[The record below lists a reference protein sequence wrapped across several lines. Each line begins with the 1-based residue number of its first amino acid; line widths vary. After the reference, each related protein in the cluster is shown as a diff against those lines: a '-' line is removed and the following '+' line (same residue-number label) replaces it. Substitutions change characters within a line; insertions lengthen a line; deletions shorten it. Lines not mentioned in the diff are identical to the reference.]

1 MKFLFTV
8 FIFFFIFNSILLSAQ
23 NDGGISL
30 SQAEMEYLEQKRIIK
45 MCNNPNWEPLEF
57 ALNND
62 QSKMSGIAI
71 DILGILGKK
80 LNVEFR
86 NVPTKDWVESQQ
98 FLKEG
103 KCDILPAAGKTAKRE
118 EYANF
123 TKPYLDY
130 KVAIIT
136 KQAIQIVESVSQL
149 DGKTMTRKKGSSLID
164 MMKDINPSVKIIETN
179 DYLESLMMVQNEKAD
194 FTIAP
199 VPEASYYIS
208 KFGLYDLRIA
218 GYLDTRMKL
227 SIAVRKDNP
236 MLVTIL
242 DKGLLSI
249 KSYEMKQVYDNWT
262 NMKFQESFIETKLAK
277 VLVLSVLVLILFFI
291 YRTLLINKAN
301 QNLKR
306 AVEEKTL
313 ELENVNYELTEYST
327 KLKDLN
333 ENLEQRIV
341 IEVDKVKKIENQLF
355 QSEKMAAMGEM
366 IGNIAHQWRQPLSL
380 ISTSATGVLMQQ
392 EFNML
397 EDKYLTARMIDIN
410 NATQFLSKTIDDFR
424 DLVKGDL
431 VIEKFN
437 LEENINKCLL
447 IEEPILKNNHITLI
461 KDIDKTIEILSYQNP
476 IIQALMNIMNNAK
489 DVLIEKN
496 VYEKYIFLTTRKEQN
511 SIVISVKDNGGGV
524 SESIME
530 HIFEPY
536 FTTKHKTQG
545 TGLGL
550 HMTYNM
556 ITNELQG
563 NIIVKNRT
571 YEYEKEIYNGAEFII
586 RLPLEIVAK
595 KKDEQ
600 EILEES
606 RNEIKELK

>member
-1 MKFLFTV
+1 MKTLFAT
-8 FIFFFIFNSILLSAQ
+8 FFFFFILNTIALGAQ
-23 NDGGISL
+23 NDSGVAL
-30 SQAEMEYLEQKRIIK
+30 SQDEMKYLEQKRIIK
-45 MCNNPNWEPLEF
+45 MCNNPNWEPVEF

-71 DILGILGKK
+71 DVLKLVGKK
-80 LNVEFR
+80 LNVEFQ
-86 NVPTKDWVESQQ
+86 NVPTKDWSESQQ
-98 FLKEG
+98 FLKDK
-103 KCDILPAAGKTAKRE
+103 KCDILPAAGKTKKRE

-130 KVAIIT
+130 KIAIIT
-136 KQAIQIVESVSQL
+136 KMTTHIVDNISEFN
-149 DGKTMTRKKGSSLID
+149 GKTMTRKEGSSLID
-164 MMKDINPSVKIIETN
+164 VMREKNPTVKIIETD
-179 DYLESLMMVQNEKAD
+179 DYLQSLTMVQNDEAD

-199 VPEASYYIS
+199 VPEASYYMS
-208 KFGLYDLRIA
+208 KFGLYDLHIA
-218 GYLDTRMKL
+218 GYLDTTMKL
-227 SIAVRKDNP
+227 GIAVRNDDLL
-236 MLVTIL
+236 LVTIL
-242 DKGLLSI
+242 DKTLQSI
-249 KSYEMKQVYDNWT
+249 ESHEMKQIHDDWT
-262 NMKFQESFIETKLAK
+262 NIKFNESFFDTKLAK
-277 VLVLSVLVLILFFI
+277 VLGLSFLVLVLFFL
-291 YRTLLINKAN
+291 YRTLLINRAN
-301 QNLKR
+301 KNLKR
-306 AVEEKTL
+306 AVEKKTL
-313 ELENVNYELTEYST
+313 ELENANYALTEYSA

-392 EFNML
+392 EFNIL
-397 EDKYLTARMIDIN
+397 DENYLKARMIDIN

-431 VIEKFN
+431 VVERFN
-437 LEENINKCLL
+437 LEENIAKCLL
-447 IEEPILKNNHITLI
+447 IEEPILRNNKITLI
-461 KDIDKTIEILSYQNP
+461 KIIDPTIEIVSYQNP
-476 IIQALMNIMNNAK
+476 IIQSLMNIINNAK
-489 DVLIEKN
+489 DILVEKN
-496 VYEKYIFLTTRKEQN
+496 VTKKYIFLTTKQEQN

-524 SESIME
+524 FDDIIE

-563 NIIVKNRT
+563 SIIVKNRT
-571 YEYEKEIYNGAEFII
+571 YEFEKEIYNGAEFII
-586 RLPLEIVAK
+586 RLPLEVVV
-595 KKDEQ
+595 
-600 EILEES
+600 
-606 RNEIKELK
+606 IKEDE